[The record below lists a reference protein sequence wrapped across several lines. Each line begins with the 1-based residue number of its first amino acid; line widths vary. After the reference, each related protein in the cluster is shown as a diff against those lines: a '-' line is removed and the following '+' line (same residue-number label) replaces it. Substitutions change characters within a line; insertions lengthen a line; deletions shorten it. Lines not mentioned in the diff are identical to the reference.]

1 MTWKAVRQVIDL
13 EGVKPTAKLVLL
25 ALAVRANTEG
35 RAWPSLTRIC
45 ADTGLSE
52 RAVQDALKSLVAD
65 KLIVFE
71 SRPGHTSMLTVKGV
85 ADPVEKS
92 DDPGSSCGG
101 DPRSSCANPRS
112 SCGTPPQ
119 ELRPEVVKEREKK
132 ENRAARSSTGQT
144 YGYVNGHVKG
154 GPAAGESWG
163 EYRERGGR

>member
-1 MTWKAVRQVIDL
+1 VTWKAVRQVIDM

-25 ALAVRANTEG
+25 ALAIRANTEG

-52 RAVQDALKSLVAD
+52 RAVRNALRSLAKD
-65 KLIVFE
+65 ELIVFDP
-71 SRPGHTSMLTVKGV
+71 RPGHTSMLTVKGV

-92 DDPGSSCGG
+92 DDPGISDRG
-101 DPRSSCANPRS
+101 DPGISDRYPGTRCRTPRHEV
-112 SCGTPPQ
+112 P
-119 ELRPEVVKEREKK
+119 PEVVKERDKK

-154 GPAAGESWG
+154 GPAVGESWG